1 MPTKK
6 TTSAPKKA
14 KSETAIHEKK
24 EAPKKSSSA
33 KKVESSEKEIV
44 SKKVKKEESTG
55 SSSKETS
62 TRKETLKISV
72 KAFEHRVVDEAVKKI
87 VSSAKDTG
95 SQTVGP
101 IPLPT
106 KIEKFTLNRSTFVNK
121 NAREQFEIRRHRRLL
136 LINEPT
142 PETLETLQK
151 LNLPSG
157 VGVDIEVVS
166 S

>member
-1 MPTKK
+1 MSAKAPAPKKATKK
-6 TTSAPKKA
+6 TTKATPVKAA
-14 KSETAIHEKK
+14 KSEKV
-24 EAPKKSSSA
+24 SA
-33 KKVESSEKEIV
+33 KELKTSG
-44 SKKVKKEESTG
+44 SK
-55 SSSKETS
+55 
-62 TRKETLKISV
+62 KETLKISV

-87 VSSAKDTG
+87 VSAAKDTG

-157 VGVDIEVVS
+157 VGVDIAIVAA
-166 S
+166 

>member
-1 MPTKK
+1 MTEKA
-6 TTSAPKKA
+6 TTGAKKA
-14 KSETAIHEKK
+14 TKATT
-24 EAPKKSSSA
+24 SSA
-33 KKVESSEKEIV
+33 KTKKSLDKVD
-44 SKKVKKEESTG
+44 KK
-55 SSSKETS
+55 TS
-62 TRKETLKISV
+62 QGETLKISV

-87 VSSAKDTG
+87 VSAAKDTG
-95 SQTVGP
+95 SETVGP

-136 LINEPT
+136 LINNPT

-157 VGVDIEVVS
+157 VGVDIAIVNS
-166 S
+166 